1 MWSSVI
7 LLTVSALL
15 TSAQNDFDVIQGCK
29 QYTISRPS
37 YNSPNP
43 YYALDQFQDL
53 QQVEVA
59 GLKIRSI
66 KIAVIGSNDGVIRLS
81 PVEQPYQNTLMDEIV
96 LSGWGNTRN
105 AVRQY
110 VRSSPSRYTRAV
122 ILANQLSG
130 GILSPYKPFVFTL
143 SIVNDHLVALSKNGE
158 SLPFLQYTDVGVT
171 PKYIGF
177 SNWNAPVSVFYD
189 CPPPALPA
197 TTTAVPDTTTSV
209 APVTTTVGPATTTVD
224 PVTTTTVDPVTTTTV
239 DPVTTTIADPVTTTT
254 VDPVTTTTVDPVTTT
269 AVDPGTTTTLDPVT
283 TTTVDPGT
291 TTTVDPGTTTTVDP
305 ETTTTVDPGTTTT
318 VDPGTTTTVDPET
331 TTTVD
336 PADPGDG

>member
-15 TSAQNDFDVIQGCK
+15 TATSAQNDFDAIQGCK

-177 SNWNAPVSVFYD
+177 SNWNAPVSVGSCNYYSGS
-189 CPPPALPA
+189 CNYY
-197 TTTAVPDTTTSV
+197 S
-209 APVTTTVGPATTTVD
+209 GSCNYYHSCSCNYYHS
-224 PVTTTTVDPVTTTTV
+224 
-239 DPVTTTIADPVTTTT
+239 
-254 VDPVTTTTVDPVTTT
+254 
-269 AVDPGTTTTLDPVT
+269 GSCNYYSS
-283 TTTVDPGT
+283 GSCYYYS
-291 TTTVDPGTTTTVDP
+291 GSSNYYS
-305 ETTTTVDPGTTTT
+305 GSCNYYHSRSCNYYHS
-318 VDPGTTTTVDPET
+318 GSCNYYHS
-331 TTTVD
+331 
-336 PADPGDG
+336 GS